1 MILKFMKVEPIG
13 DSFFL
18 DSLSLRKNLN
28 HAETNNNNNNSPGGI
43 LHPKVKKAKMLFLA
57 QKKQV

>member
-1 MILKFMKVEPIG
+1 MKVEPIG

-28 HAETNNNNNNSPGGI
+28 HAETNNNNNNNSPGGI